1 MSRRRIA
8 VIGGGLTGLATAWR
22 LSDAGEVVLYEASDR
37 LGGQIHTI
45 DLAGRPVDVG
55 ADALLARQP
64 EGERLARDLGFDDAD
79 LVSPATGQVNLW
91 IDGRLRP
98 LPQSTVMGAPTDV
111 LELSRSRVLTPGQLA
126 RAAVEPLLP
135 RRKVAGDRSVADLL
149 GERFGRAVVERLVEP
164 LLGGVYAGDPEQ
176 LSAEATL
183 GPVWAVAQQHRSLTL
198 GLRAHRAHRAGDD
211 RPVFVT
217 LRGGLG
223 RLVDRL
229 ADELGSR
236 IRTGAPARAV
246 TASGN
251 RWRLEFDDRVEVA
264 DAVVVATP
272 APVAAGLLAS
282 AVPEAARELAGISTA
297 SVGVVALAYDS
308 ADALDA
314 PAGSGILVPRAEG
327 RLVKAITVSSRK
339 WPHHAGD
346 VFVVRASVGRVD
358 DPSALAL
365 DDATLATRVD
375 AEVRWALRLRRPAR
389 ERRVV
394 RWDGA
399 LSQYDIGHRARVDR
413 IRFALEAAGARGLY
427 IGGAALNGLGLSA
440 RARDAERLSHE
451 VGEDLAAGPASG
463 TTGQARAGGTGATR
477 RPGTLPRN

>member
-1 MSRRRIA
+1 MNHPRIA
-8 VIGGGLTGLATAWR
+8 VIGGGLTGLAAAWR
-22 LSDAGEVVLYEASDR
+22 LSDAGDVVVYEAGDR

-45 DLAGRPVDVG
+45 ELAGRPVDVG

-64 EGERLARDLGFDDAD
+64 EGERLARDLGFGDAD
-79 LVSPATGQVNLW
+79 LVSPATGQVHLW

-98 LPQSTVMGAPTDV
+98 LPQSTVMGVPTDV
-111 LELSRSRVLTPGQLA
+111 RGLVRSRVLTPGQLV

-135 RRKVAGDRSVADLL
+135 RRTVAGDRSVADLL

-164 LLGGVYAGDPEQ
+164 LLGGVYAGDPER
-176 LSAEATL
+176 LSAEATI
-183 GPVWAVAQQHRSLTL
+183 GPVWAAAQQHRSLTF
-198 GLRAHRAHRAGDD
+198 GLRAHRDHSAGDD

-229 ADELGSR
+229 ADELGTR
-236 IRTGAPARAV
+236 VRTRAPVHAV
-246 TASGN
+246 TAAGS
-251 RWRLEFDDRVEVA
+251 RWQLELDGRVDAA

-272 APVAAGLLAS
+272 APVAASLLA
-282 AVPEAARELAGISTA
+282 ATVPEAARELAGISTA
-297 SVGVVALAYDS
+297 SVGVVALAYDP
-308 ADALDA
+308 ADAVDA
-314 PAGSGILVPRAEG
+314 PAGSGVLVPRSEG

-346 VFVVRASVGRVD
+346 TFVVRASVGRVD

-389 ERRVV
+389 ERRVI

-399 LSQYDIGHRARVDR
+399 LSQYDVGHRARVDR
-413 IRFALEAAGARGLY
+413 IRFALEAAGARGLHV
-427 IGGAALNGLGLSA
+427 GGAALDGLGLSA

-451 VGEDLAAGPASG
+451 VREDLAAPRARS
-463 TTGQARAGGTGATR
+463 TTGHSRGVGPEATR
-477 RPGTLPRN
+477 RPGTLPRS